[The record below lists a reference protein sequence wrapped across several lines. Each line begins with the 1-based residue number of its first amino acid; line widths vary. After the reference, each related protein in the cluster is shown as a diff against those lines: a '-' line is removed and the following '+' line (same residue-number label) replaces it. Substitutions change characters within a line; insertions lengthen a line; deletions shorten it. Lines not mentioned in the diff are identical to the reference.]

1 MSKVSVTWNGGLY
14 FTGDDNRGHTVPLE
28 SAAAEYGPHHGFL
41 PSELL
46 LAALGACTGM
56 DTVSL
61 LARYGAK
68 VEEFRVELTG
78 TKKEEHPK
86 AFNRITATYYLRG
99 TIEPEQAHKAVS
111 SSYARY
117 SVVAN
122 SLSAAI
128 DFKIVLNGSEV

>member
-28 SAAAEYGPHHGFL
+28 SAAATDGQNRGFL

-46 LAALGACTGM
+46 LTALGACTGM

-68 VEEFRVELTG
+68 VEEFRVELSG
-78 TKKEEHPK
+78 VKR
-86 AFNRITATYYLRG
+86 A
-99 TIEPEQAHKAVS
+99 EPA
-111 SSYARY
+111 
-117 SVVAN
+117 
-122 SLSAAI
+122 
-128 DFKIVLNGSEV
+128 G